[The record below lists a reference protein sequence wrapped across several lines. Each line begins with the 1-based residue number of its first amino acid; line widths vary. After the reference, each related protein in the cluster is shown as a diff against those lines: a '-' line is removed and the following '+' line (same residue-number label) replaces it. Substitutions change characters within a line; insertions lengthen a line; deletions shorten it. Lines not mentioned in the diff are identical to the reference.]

1 VRSNKAPSGFFVK
14 PSCAN
19 FELAVLLQLTSMT
32 MTTEAKPVAPPVTP
46 SPEAR
51 PQKGRP
57 QPARQPAARKRGL
70 NISMPQVMLV
80 VGLIAAL
87 SVIINFSSRI
97 QAEQR
102 ISAEA
107 ARLREDV
114 TAMAATQAAQATEL
128 AYVQSDAYVME
139 WAHSEGRLVQDG
151 EVLVVPVP
159 AATAAPPPAPQAP
172 APEVPDSNAQIWWE
186 LFFSGNP

>member
-1 VRSNKAPSGFFVK
+1 
-14 PSCAN
+14 
-19 FELAVLLQLTSMT
+19 
-32 MTTEAKPVAPPVTP
+32 MTTEAKSAAPPVTP
-46 SPEAR
+46 TPEVR

-57 QPARQPAARKRGL
+57 QPPRQPAARKRGL

-80 VGLIAAL
+80 VGVIAAL

-107 ARLREDV
+107 ANLRQEV

-139 WAHSEGRLVQDG
+139 WAHSEGRLVREG

-159 AATAAPPPAPQAP
+159 ASTAAPTPPPQAP
-172 APEVPDSNAQIWWE
+172 APDVPDSNLQIWWD
-186 LFFSGNP
+186 LFFAGNR